1 MSTNNTPHRSTTDP
15 EYLNTTRLCGGT
27 NTDAATG
34 WFAGLTQ
41 AIPCRIDGIP
51 YAVVPKD
58 CNLHNLEHFLAVPA
72 TRRILA
78 KFTRVDSFV
87 DYCRLHRTPTMRVFV
102 AELPHGAD
110 VKAVFDFPAPGATSW
125 LRDTAQ
131 YATEFSAEWKA
142 WHGINKRWLGQVD
155 FAEFLEQWASCVS
168 NPDPAT
174 LLEVART
181 LQAKRD
187 VSFRSGINLENGDTQ
202 LLFEETTT
210 AKAGQKGAL
219 EIPSRINLFL
229 PLFHAGAPVAAAAA
243 FRYRISDAGRL
254 TYSIDLHRPDEV
266 IKAGIT
272 DLVSTIAADL
282 NITPWVGDIS
292 SLSI

>member
-1 MSTNNTPHRSTTDP
+1 MSNSTTPRSNDSAFL
-15 EYLNTTRLCGGT
+15 EAARVCGSTT
-27 NTDAATG
+27 TDAATG
-34 WFAGLTQ
+34 WYAGLMQ
-41 AIPCRIDGIP
+41 AVPCRIDGVP

-58 CNLHNLEHFLAVPA
+58 CDLHSLEHMLAAPS
-72 TRRILA
+72 RRRMSA
-78 KFTRVDSFV
+78 VFDRADSFV
-87 DYCRLHRTPTMRVFV
+87 DYCRLNRTPTMRVFIR
-102 AELPHGAD
+102 EQGDGSGA
-110 VKAVFDFPAPGATSW
+110 VVFAIFDFPEPGATSW
-125 LRDTAQ
+125 LRDEATYRTA
-131 YATEFSAEWKA
+131 FSAEWKA

-187 VSFRSGINLENGDTQ
+187 VNFRSGTNLENGDTQ

-210 AKAGQKGAL
+210 AKAGQKGTL

-229 PLFHAGAPVAAAAA
+229 PLFHAGKPVQATAA

-254 TYSIDLHRPDEV
+254 TYSIDLLRPDNV
-266 IKAGIT
+266 INDGIT
-272 DLVSTIAADL
+272 ALATQIAADL
-282 NITPWVGDIS
+282 EITPWYG
-292 SLSI
+292 SINAT